1 MKRDIKIIKNT
12 LIQTKDEHANL
23 PSGSGEHVE
32 NLQSLQTDQ
41 GIADPK
47 SLPRA
52 VSAQLN

>member
-1 MKRDIKIIKNT
+1 MKRDIKIIINT
-12 LIQTKDEHANL
+12 LIQPKDEHANL

-41 GIADPK
+41 GTADPK
-47 SLPRA
+47 SLPWA